1 MVFHPIFGG
10 RADNPLSR
18 PARTY
23 AGPPDDVLISYPAS
37 WGSALASIPEDGE
50 LAPITDVELMERFD
64 LDPHFFTRHVPAAL
78 RRWRESP
85 SQSPIG
91 ILGQIEAST
100 DAEGRVFKDMSAQT
114 RAIGSLLFIDALLPG
129 DVRSVAKDRKF
140 IRIGGSV
147 ASTLDDDG
155 RCRFFKA
162 MLGFVLWERR
172 NRAKCQL
179 GIIKMP
185 KVLFRGLRDRDIHLP
200 NAIPRND
207 AEPWNFH
214 SCRMHLARRAR
225 LLETPL
231 KTVAGTS
238 ILSFTAT
245 RSIAEYFTG
254 DEGSVVEVEPAAFKV
269 VSSWS
274 LDPALAN
281 PDPVTGRQEREWIIR
296 IQPDFVPSAAALSSR
311 DRTYAYSTRDPMGIE
326 LLHHHTHAR
335 YELEGR
341 RVEASFAYNRS
352 GVGGRVIYRIDDEYA
367 FDTRRTTKAKTGFD
381 PVPGPGRPA
390 LGLIYFT
397 KEPWQSRRK
406 NIDFFENT
414 AT

>member
-37 WGSALASIPEDGE
+37 WGSALASIPADDE
-50 LAPITDVELMERFD
+50 LAPITDGELIERFD
-64 LDPHFFTRHVPAAL
+64 LDPNFFTRHVPAAL

-91 ILGQIEAST
+91 ILGQIEASAA
-100 DAEGRVFKDMSAQT
+100 AEGRVFTDTTAQT
-114 RAIGSLLFIDALLPG
+114 RAIGSLLFVDALSPS
-129 DVRSVAKDRKF
+129 DVRSLAKDRKL
-140 IRIGGSV
+140 IRIGGSI

-155 RCRFFKA
+155 RRRLFKA
-162 MLGFVLWERR
+162 VFGFVLWERR
-172 NRAKCQL
+172 NRAKCRL
-179 GIIKMP
+179 GMVKVP
-185 KVLFRGLRDRDIHLP
+185 KVLFRGLRDRDITLP
-200 NAIPRND
+200 SGLARRD
-207 AEPWNFH
+207 DEPWNFH
-214 SCRMHLARRAR
+214 FCRTHVARRAR

-231 KTVAGTS
+231 QTVAGTS
-238 ILSFTAT
+238 VLSFTAT

-254 DEGSVVEVEPAAFKV
+254 DEGNVVEIDPTAFDV

-281 PDPVTGRQEREWIIR
+281 PDPVTGRQEREWIVR
-296 IQPDFVPSAAALSSR
+296 LRPDFVPSATALSSR
-311 DRTYAYSTRDPMGIE
+311 DRTYAYSTRDPIGIE

-335 YELEGR
+335 YELESR
-341 RVEASFAYNRS
+341 RVEACFAYNRS
-352 GVGGRVIYRIDDEYA
+352 GVGGRIIYRIDDEYA
-367 FDTRRTTKAKTGFD
+367 FDTRRATKARTGFD

-397 KEPWQSRRK
+397 QEPWQSRHK
-406 NIDFFENT
+406 NIDYFEN
-414 AT
+414 AAA